1 MSLTLRIILIICSIL
16 SFALCIHKVKQ
27 SKMQVTD
34 SVVWMI
40 GTILLVLMSIFSN
53 VVEWISD
60 KLGFMAPVN
69 FVFLIIITFLL
80 IQGFLLDSRVSV
92 LSNKVKDLNHYIALK
107 EKEKEEEQNEK
118 E

>member
-1 MSLTLRIILIICSIL
+1 MSLSLRIILIICSVL
-16 SFALCIHKVKQ
+16 SFALCIKKVKQ

-40 GTILLVLMSIFSN
+40 GTIILILMSVFN
-53 VVEWISD
+53 KAVEWIAV

-80 IQGFLLDSRVSV
+80 IQGFLLDSRLSI

-107 EKEKEEEQNEK
+107 ENEKEEEKNDE